1 MKTVDLTFLAIR
13 WEKNCHPSISGIKL
27 EKKMTIL
34 DEGNNPILCI
44 PNDNISIIGKARE
57 LMGKS
62 KKVKGFFF

>member
-1 MKTVDLTFLAIR
+1 
-13 WEKNCHPSISGIKL
+13 
-27 EKKMTIL
+27 MTIL

-62 KKVKGFFF
+62 KKVKGFFFFKVSLKTIMILQAGPFKAFRD